1 MVGCAEMVIRGR
13 WRCFKDIDPAI
24 SGEDPMCGICGKLNF
39 DRNNEVSQQLLKA
52 MADSIAHRGPDD
64 DGYYLSGQ
72 VGLGFRRLSII
83 DLAGGHQPLSNED
96 GTVWIVFNGE
106 IYNYQELREDLL
118 KKGHVFRT
126 KADTE
131 VIVHLYEE
139 YGEDGIQSLRGMFAF
154 AIWDQNQQKLLLARD
169 RVGIKPLYY
178 GVTSQSVVF
187 ASEMKAILVDPQIR
201 REVLPSTVDRFL
213 TFGYVPGEETLL
225 KGIYKLPPG
234 SFMVVKNGKKEVKQY
249 WDLHFSSSSV
259 TLKDAEEQL
268 LEILEESVR
277 LHMISDVPVGFLLSG
292 GVDSTAMLSLASRN
306 TNRPISSYTV
316 GFANAGVADERP
328 FARLAAERYGSEH
341 HEISISSKEFAD
353 FLPQYVWHM
362 EEPVCE
368 PPAVAL
374 YYVSKLARNY
384 VKVLI
389 SGEGG
394 DEAFAGYPN
403 YRAMLWIER
412 IKRLAGPLTG
422 ALSGTLSLLYS
433 LTGYW
438 RLGNYLP
445 LLKTPFESYYYS
457 RSSSPFRFFNAHS
470 QELYSGDFSA
480 STSKQY
486 SLHPVTQLLERSR
499 SDDLLSQMLYV
510 DTKTWLPDDLLVK
523 ADKITMANSLE
534 LRVPLLDHLILEFAA
549 ALPVEY
555 KVKGWQ
561 TKRILKKA
569 FEGRVPP
576 EIVSRKKTGFPVPY
590 PKWLRNDL
598 KTYVRDVLLDEATIR
613 RGYFEIS
620 AVQNLLSLV
629 ASGAPPA
636 KEVFSL
642 MTIELWQRQFVD
654 ARSKQDGAVTNAV
667 GNTGRAQAILA

>member
-1 MVGCAEMVIRGR
+1 
-13 WRCFKDIDPAI
+13 
-24 SGEDPMCGICGKLNF
+24 MCGICGKLNF
-39 DRNNEVSQQLLKA
+39 DRDNEVSQQLLKA
-52 MADSIAHRGPDD
+52 MADSIVHRGPDD

-72 VGLGFRRLSII
+72 IGLGFRRLSII

-139 YGEDGIQSLRGMFAF
+139 YGEAGVQSLRGMFAF
-154 AIWDQNQQKLLLARD
+154 AIWDHKEKKLLLARD

-178 GVTSQSVVF
+178 GLTPRGVVF
-187 ASEMKAILVDPQIR
+187 ASEMKAILVDPQFK
-201 REVLPSTVDRFL
+201 REILPSTVDRFL

-225 KGIYKLPPG
+225 KGIFKLPPG
-234 SFMVVKNGKKEVKQY
+234 SVMVVKDGKAEVKQY
-249 WDLHFSSSSV
+249 WDLHFTSSPV

-277 LHMISDVPVGFLLSG
+277 LHMIADVPVGFLLSG
-292 GVDSTAMLSLASRN
+292 GVDSTAMLSLASQK
-306 TNRPISSYTV
+306 TDRPISSYTV
-316 GFANAGVADERP
+316 GFADSGVADERP
-328 FARLAAERYGSEH
+328 FARLAAKKYGSEH

-353 FLPQYVWHM
+353 FLPKYVWHM

-374 YYVSKLARNY
+374 YYVSKLARKY

-412 IKRLAGPLTG
+412 IKLAVGPLKG
-422 ALSGTLSLLYS
+422 ALSGMLSLLYK
-433 LTGYW
+433 LGGNW
-438 RLGNYLP
+438 RLGHYQQ
-445 LLKTPFESYYYS
+445 LLNSPFESYYYS

-470 QELYSGDFSA
+470 QELYSSDFSA

-486 SLHPVTQLLERSR
+486 SVRPVTQLLEKNG
-499 SDDLLSQMLYV
+499 SDDLLSRMLYV
-510 DTKTWLPDDLLVK
+510 DTRTWLPDDLLVK
-523 ADKITMANSLE
+523 ADKMTMANSVE
-534 LRVPLLDHLILEFAA
+534 LRVPLLDHKLLEFAA
-549 ALPVEY
+549 TLPSNFKINGFSMKY
-555 KVKGWQ
+555 IA
-561 TKRILKKA
+561 KRCLAKQLPAEILERKKA
-569 FEGRVPP
+569 
-576 EIVSRKKTGFPVPY
+576 GFPVPY
-590 PKWLRNDL
+590 ENWLRTDL
-598 KTYVRDVLLDEATIR
+598 RDSVRNILLDRETID
-613 RGYFEIS
+613 RGYFKKS
-620 AVQNLLSLV
+620 AVEKLVRENSESGAYAKEIFSLV
-629 ASGAPPA
+629 
-636 KEVFSL
+636 VL
-642 MTIELWQRQFVD
+642 ELWHREFLSSAPVPSASVQQPVP
-654 ARSKQDGAVTNAV
+654 V
-667 GNTGRAQAILA
+667 G